1 MNLKEYLI
9 SIGRL
14 PEPEEEQ
21 NAKVENQ
28 ILEKE
33 LEYQNI
39 GEFFNLLRL
48 RHKSFPDNI
57 QINIPGWEGN
67 PIRRKQELK

>member
-14 PEPEEEQ
+14 TEPEANE
-21 NAKVENQ
+21 ENQ
-28 ILEKE
+28 IPENLG
-33 LEYQNI
+33 EYQTI
-39 GEFFNLLRL
+39 GEFFDLLKL

-57 QINIPGWEGN
+57 QVNISGWEGN